1 MIMGGSNIIII
12 VIGAI
17 VALLFCLIGLKRKD
31 ILDTIV
37 TLRLMKAS
45 KQLADANYREI
56 KALLKDAKPLVK
68 LRFKLLVGTKRYTDY
83 TYHG

>member
-1 MIMGGSNIIII
+1 MGGSNIIII

-17 VALLFCLIGLKRKD
+17 VALLFCLIGFKRKS

-37 TLRLMKAS
+37 TLRLMRAS